1 MVELQNPDSRYVNGT
16 LLLFDGEE
24 GERSPFLELIK
35 LQHLADCQ
43 AMERAVLACV
53 DQQVQLAQAQA
64 LETSSMMTGVSGM
77 GGGGGAPG
85 AGAGAALNVGEIAI
99 SKLRDALVLADANKT
114 RTEVNQLLAR
124 GAGCTVEAVLLRE
137 AKRVPLLVEEFKTNI
152 CTGLLK
158 KSPPAVPKKAKK

>member
-43 AMERAVLACV
+43 ATERAVLSCI
-53 DQQVQLAQAQA
+53 DHQVQLAQAQA
-64 LETSSMMTGVSGM
+64 LETASMMTGASGM
-77 GGGGGAPG
+77 GGASTGGGAG
-85 AGAGAALNVGEIAI
+85 GGVVLNAGEIAI
-99 SKLRDALVLADANKT
+99 SKLRDALVLADGNKT

-137 AKRVPLLVEEFKTNI
+137 AKRVPLVVEEFKSNI
-152 CTGLLK
+152 CLGLLK
-158 KSPPAVPKKAKK
+158 KSPPPAPKKAKK